1 MTEPKTAPPA
11 TSLAEPARLGERPAP
26 FSRYTAEALWTDD
39 HTSARMLAFHLDA
52 TGDIAS
58 RNAAFIDRSVA
69 WIVSRFAVGPHTA
82 IADFG
87 CGPGL
92 YAQRL
97 ARCGARVT
105 GIDFSARSLAHA
117 REAAARE
124 GLAIRYLQR
133 NYLDF
138 HTADRFDLGLLIM
151 CDFCALGPAQRHTLL
166 RTFHRVLRPGGS
178 VLLDVYSLA
187 AFAERQEAAIR
198 EPQLLDGFWS
208 PHRYDGVLNTVKYH
222 REKVVLDRY
231 TIVEAERTRTVYNW
245 LQYFSPETLAEEC
258 ARAGFAVEA
267 LFADV
272 AGAPYNPA
280 GHEFAVIAR
289 KKKSGTAVR

>member
-1 MTEPKTAPPA
+1 
-11 TSLAEPARLGERPAP
+11 
-26 FSRYTAEALWTDD
+26 
-39 HTSARMLAFHLDA
+39 MLAFHLDA

-117 REAAARE
+117 REAAVRE

-178 VLLDVYSLA
+178 MLLDVYSLA

-231 TIVEAERTRTVYNW
+231 TIVEAERTRTVDNW